1 MLIVGAKG
9 MAKELLHLL
18 VDNNISSDLN
28 LIFFDNVS
36 NNVPDLL
43 YNRFK
48 ILKDFES
55 VKKFFEKRN
64 QYTLGIGNPMLRV
77 KMYNKFNSLGGE
89 IISVISKNS
98 NIGVFGTTIGR
109 GSIIMPG
116 VVITND
122 VKIGKGVLININ
134 SSISHDSEI
143 GDFSELACGVVVPGR
158 CKIGKKVFIG
168 SNATLNPDLEIGEG
182 AIIGAGAVVIKNVPA
197 YSVVVGNPA
206 KIIKYTK

>member
-9 MAKELLHLL
+9 MAKELLQLL
-18 VDNNISSDLN
+18 VENNICSDLD
-28 LIFFDNVS
+28 LTFFDNVS
-36 NNVPDLL
+36 DDIPDLL
-43 YNRFK
+43 YNRYK

-55 VKKFFEKRN
+55 VKMLFENKN
-64 QYTLGIGNPMLRV
+64 QNVLGIGNPMLRL

-98 NIGVFGTTIGR
+98 NIGVFGTTIDS

-158 CKIGKKVFIG
+158 CKIGEKVFIG
-168 SNATLNPDLEIGEG
+168 SNATINPDLEIGEG